1 MKILIGFKSDEI
13 KDLIATQLKER
24 NFEVEE
30 FMGQITIN
38 NIKVFDY
45 YHKSMTIMDNEDNGY
60 TLYFDDITLFEIKQN
75 N

>member
-30 FMGQITIN
+30 FMGQLTIN

>member
-30 FMGQITIN
+30 FMGNLTIN